1 MRIFAWPRSRAAE
14 PPYQAKMKASLP
26 QVAASLLIVVG
37 GAIPSAQAGMAPKNA
52 PDLPPDFCPKATGVA
67 TATTGECMCN
77 WQDGRGCKGSGCK
90 YEMGL
95 CWYHHTCEDCECVPE
110 PKKPRKKKR

>member
-1 MRIFAWPRSRAAE
+1 
-14 PPYQAKMKASLP
+14 
-26 QVAASLLIVVG
+26 
-37 GAIPSAQAGMAPKNA
+37 MAPKNA
-52 PDLPPDFCPKATGVA
+52 PDLPENFCPKATGVA

-77 WQDGRGCKGSGCK
+77 WQDERGCTGSGCK

-95 CWYHHTCEDCECVPE
+95 SWYHYTCEDCECVPE